1 MRFVLDN
8 SVVMRW
14 LFVDGSRADKEYSI
28 GILSLLEDIENQAVT
43 PSIWPLEVANVLAR
57 GESQGLLTE
66 ARSAEFSGLL
76 ERMAIQVEV
85 DTSAHAV
92 GSIQQLARRFNLSSY
107 DASYL
112 DLALRNGIPLA
123 TIDKELMR
131 AAGKTAVKVVSV

>member
-57 GESQGLLTE
+57 GELQGLLTE

-85 DTSAHAV
+85 DTPAHAL
-92 GSIQQLARRFNLSSY
+92 GSILQLARRFNLSSY

-123 TIDKELMR
+123 TLDKGLIR
-131 AAGKTAVKVVSV
+131 AAGKTAVNVASV

>member
-14 LFVDGSRADKEYSI
+14 LFGDGSKADKNYSI
-28 GILSLLEDIENQAVT
+28 AILSLLEDVENQAVA
-43 PSIWPLEVANVLAR
+43 PSIWPLEVANVRAR
-57 GESQGLLTE
+57 AESQGLLTE

-76 ERMAIQVEV
+76 ERMAIQIEI
-85 DTSAHAV
+85 DTPAHAL
-92 GSIQQLARRFNLSSY
+92 GGILQLARRFNLSSY

-123 TIDKELMR
+123 TLDKGLIR
-131 AAGKTAVKVVSV
+131 AAGKTAVKVANP